1 VCHVCSIRHVLY
13 LEVRASFKFGEF
25 SFVNT
30 GSHNFSVT
38 QPCAWTQ
45 QRTEQIICLR
55 KIGPPQGEEHGVRG
69 RRSTVEEIHAR
80 TEEETPKHC
89 EEKKF
94 EPYLALFGLV

>member
-1 VCHVCSIRHVLY
+1 
-13 LEVRASFKFGEF
+13 
-25 SFVNT
+25 
-30 GSHNFSVT
+30 
-38 QPCAWTQ
+38 
-45 QRTEQIICLR
+45 
-55 KIGPPQGEEHGVRG
+55 VRG

>member
-1 VCHVCSIRHVLY
+1 MCNVCSIRHVRY
-13 LEVRASFKFGEF
+13 LEVRASFKF
-25 SFVNT
+25 

-55 KIGPPQGEEHGVRG
+55 KIGPPRGEEHGVRG
-69 RRSTVEEIHAR
+69 RRSTVEEKHAR